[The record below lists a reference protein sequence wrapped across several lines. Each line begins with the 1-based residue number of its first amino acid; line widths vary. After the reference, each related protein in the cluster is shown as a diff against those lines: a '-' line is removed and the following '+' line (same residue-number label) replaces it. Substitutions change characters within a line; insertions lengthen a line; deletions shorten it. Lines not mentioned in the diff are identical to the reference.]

1 MHPNQ
6 PVQNRPTERTIQP
19 ERASR
24 PTQAERQSHPA
35 ASPAPA
41 TSRRYLVAR
50 VGDFSVRMPRRGLIA
65 AIGITLAALAG
76 AFAMLLIGDYPM
88 SPTQVFG
95 SLLGVGEDALA
106 SYFVTE
112 LRLPRAV
119 TALAVGAA
127 LGLSGGIFQSISNN
141 PLGSPDVIGFTTGSA
156 TGALIAI
163 IVIGG
168 GPATTASGA
177 LIGGFA
183 TAIVVYLLAWRQGL
197 TGTRLVLVGIGIA
210 AVLSGLNSLL
220 ITRASLDAAQTA
232 AQWLAGSLNA
242 STSVEAWLVTAALAV
257 LLPSA
262 LVLGRPLRMLTFGD
276 DIAIGAGVAAERVR
290 LWLVVIGVCLVSVAT
305 AAAGPIAFV
314 ALAAPQLASRLS
326 RAEIG
331 LGSSALMGA
340 FLVVASDIVA
350 QRLFAPTQLPVGVV
364 TGALGGIYLIWLLAM
379 QWRRRTA

>member
-1 MHPNQ
+1 M
-6 PVQNRPTERTIQP
+6 TI
-19 ERASR
+19 S
-24 PTQAERQSHPA
+24 
-35 ASPAPA
+35 
-41 TSRRYLVAR
+41 TSRRPEAARQTQPTASASRRYFVAR
-50 VGDFSVRMPRRGLIA
+50 LGEFSIRLPWRGVVVTVAIAGA
-65 AIGITLAALAG
+65 AIAG

-88 SPTQVFG
+88 SPAQVFG
-95 SLLGVGEDALA
+95 SLFGVGEDALA
-106 SYFVTE
+106 TYFVTE
-112 LRLPRAV
+112 LRLPRAIA
-119 TALAVGAA
+119 ALSVGAA
-127 LGLSGGIFQSISNN
+127 LGLSGAIFQSISNN

-156 TGALIAI
+156 SGALIAI
-163 IVIGG
+163 IVLGG
-168 GPATTASGA
+168 GPATIAGGA
-177 LIGGFA
+177 LFGGFV

-220 ITRASLDAAQTA
+220 VTRASLDAAQTA

-242 STSVEAWLVTAALAV
+242 ATSVEAWLLIACLAV
-257 LLPSA
+257 LVPSA

-276 DIAIGAGVAAERVR
+276 DLAIGAGVAAERVR
-290 LWLVVIGVCLVSVAT
+290 LLLVVIGVCLVSVAT

-314 ALAAPQLASRLS
+314 ALAAPQLAARLN